1 LTNFREEIKRR
12 FKILEGINNLFRVYN
27 GLNGVRKISTTDFES
42 HYGEYLVA
50 SKLID
55 EGFEVGV
62 ENRKGYDIKVKGP
75 AEWRIEVKTSRLQ
88 KRIPKGKHEGWGW
101 VVKKSQW
108 DPKGFDFLVC
118 VACEWQSRKDGIMA
132 FTYDEVTKNFSKGN
146 WVYKKYPKEVKN
158 YYRLSL
164 YKDGLKAFYED
175 LEVLRKEINLT
186 GQPTPFEIELNK
198 DPASKFK
205 EYSWQRFVKLLKKGT
220 L

>member
-1 LTNFREEIKRR
+1 MTNFQDEIKQR
-12 FKILEGINNLFRVYN
+12 FNMLKEINDLFRVYN
-27 GLNGVRKISTTDFES
+27 RLSGVRKISTTDFMS

-50 SKLID
+50 SKLTD
-55 EGFEVGV
+55 EGFEVSV
-62 ENRKGYDIKVKGP
+62 ENKKGYDIKIKDPGL
-75 AEWRIEVKTSRLQ
+75 WRIEVKTSRLQ
-88 KRIPKGKHEGWGW
+88 KRVPKGKHDGWGW

-108 DPKGFDFLVC
+108 ESKGFDFLVC
-118 VACEWQSRKDGIMA
+118 VACEWQPGEDGIMA
-132 FTYDEVTKNFSKGN
+132 FTYEEVIENFSKGN

-186 GQPTPFEIELNK
+186 GEPKPFEIELNK

-205 EYSWQRFVKLLKKGT
+205 EYSWQRFVGLLKKGM